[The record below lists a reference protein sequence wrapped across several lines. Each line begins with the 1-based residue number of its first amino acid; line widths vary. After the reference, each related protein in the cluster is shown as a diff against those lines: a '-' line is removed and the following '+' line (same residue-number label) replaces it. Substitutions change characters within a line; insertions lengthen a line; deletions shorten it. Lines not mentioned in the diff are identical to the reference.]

1 VLAEIPL
8 ERFRDGI
15 RWLRAHPAVDGG
27 RIAAV
32 AISKGAEGLLA
43 APRTC
48 PSWT

>member
-1 VLAEIPL
+1 MLAEIPL